1 MPPNTNT
8 AYDGEMLLGTCYS
21 NGGPCGTRP
30 LLQHECGKCEH
41 RFFQITDDANQSLPT
56 RGYGITRAL
65 TIFVAY
71 APTPRY
77 EEVEAF
83 HTDLELIDSTLHKVI
98 FSYSK
103 IGSGKT
109 SDRTEGDYK
118 DRRSCSMKDS
128 HASKQTAFQKGFST
142 IDHIHAVSRLIEV
155 SREYKMPLCL
165 DFLDLEKAVDSIET
179 ERILELSDNQRV
191 PTQYIK
197 VLRE

>member
-1 MPPNTNT
+1 MYTDYEGEPDMATSAIDYGNGSVRK
-8 AYDGEMLLGTCYS
+8 DGV
-21 NGGPCGTRP
+21 
-30 LLQHECGKCEH
+30 
-41 RFFQITDDANQSLPT
+41 A
-56 RGYGITRAL
+56 GIMQAAET
-65 TIFVAY
+65 
-71 APTPRY
+71 
-77 EEVEAF
+77 
-83 HTDLELIDSTLHKVI
+83 
-98 FSYSK
+98 YSK

-197 VLRE
+197 VDIIPSKMFAAGLGNAMPKVGMDNMGMKVDGNYIIFVSLMNSF